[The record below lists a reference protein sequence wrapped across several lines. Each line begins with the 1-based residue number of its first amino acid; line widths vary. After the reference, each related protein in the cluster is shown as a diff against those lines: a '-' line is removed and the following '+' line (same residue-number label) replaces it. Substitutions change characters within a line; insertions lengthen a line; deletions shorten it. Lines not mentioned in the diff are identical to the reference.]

1 MVASYIETLRS
12 SPTHDPYSAAIG
24 KSRSRA
30 QDYLRTEGAA
40 LSKARKYC
48 RACRAKGRGEVCRK
62 GLCLSEISR
71 RKIVIG
77 EDFWKG
83 KHDQGR
89 RGGDIAHKREIV
101 LHAQEQAMIG
111 RVTVRGLLWTMWRDK
126 SKHHTKKTTAYSC
139 NFEKSH
145 RCR

>member
-1 MVASYIETLRS
+1 MYIETLRS
-12 SPTHDPYSAAIG
+12 SLTHDPHNAAIG
-24 KSRSRA
+24 KSRSRRA
-30 QDYLRTEGAA
+30 QDYVREAGAA

-71 RKIVIG
+71 REIVVG

-111 RVTVRGLLWTMWRDK
+111 RVTVRGLLWTMRRK
-126 SKHHTKKTTAYSC
+126 
-139 NFEKSH
+139 EKQTSQGEDYCLLLQF
-145 RCR
+145 RKIA